1 MSTISDWGC
10 FSFRGIVFKN
20 LEMISWT
27 SLTNQKFKW
36 PCIINGASRKKP
48 GTQETG
54 ELGSQESCFWV
65 NL

>member
-1 MSTISDWGC
+1 M
-10 FSFRGIVFKN
+10 V
-20 LEMISWT
+20 SWT

-36 PCIINGASRKKP
+36 PRILSGASRKEP

-54 ELGSQESCFWV
+54 ALGSQESCFWV